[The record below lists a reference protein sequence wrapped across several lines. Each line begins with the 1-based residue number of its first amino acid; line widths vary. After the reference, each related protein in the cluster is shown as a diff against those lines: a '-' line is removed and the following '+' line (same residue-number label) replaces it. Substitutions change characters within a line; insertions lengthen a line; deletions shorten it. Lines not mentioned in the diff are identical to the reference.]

1 MFRQMQIELQH
12 FMEEK
17 ILNISGL
24 QDKNWNKA
32 QEEGNKTALI
42 SKLEMYTCM
51 YIYTPNNAVV
61 F

>member
-1 MFRQMQIELQH
+1 
-12 FMEEK
+12 MEEK

>member
-1 MFRQMQIELQH
+1 
-12 FMEEK
+12 MEEK
-17 ILNISGL
+17 ILHISGL